1 MKIPTNIEE
10 FECMEHICDQ
20 IIPIIEFE
28 NRMCTL
34 KVWLLMEFLGEFF
47 CDVWYW
53 YTSIKYRIIWKLKI
67 LDEIPF
73 KNCVFL
79 HLFNNECIITSFFKQ
94 KTTTISRGGDFI
106 NGHYI
111 IFSIFFCLVIFHES
125 QTWNPMVIEK
135 L

>member
-1 MKIPTNIEE
+1 
-10 FECMEHICDQ
+10 
-20 IIPIIEFE
+20 
-28 NRMCTL
+28 
-34 KVWLLMEFLGEFF
+34 MEFLGEFF
-47 CDVWYW
+47 VVYDIDIHQLNLGQFKN
-53 YTSIKYRIIWKLKI
+53 SKF

-125 QTWNPMVIEK
+125 QT
-135 L
+135 